1 LLRLEEQIQGNINNP
16 DLLYE
21 ALKVY
26 LTLGLVGPMNRDLIS
41 EWMLVDW
48 ELAYPG
54 TAREQLRADL
64 AAHLDALLGQ
74 PMQTIA
80 LNNDLVT
87 QVQSVLTQMPQ
98 AQRVY
103 NGIINSPV
111 ATELPK
117 WRLTDIGGPAI
128 ARVLV
133 RSSGKQLNDG
143 IEGIFTYSGF
153 HDVFLA
159 EALEVAT
166 RIQGDAWVLGDAATA
181 QQDDSALIAISRDVL
196 DLYYNDFIARYDQIL
211 GDIDV
216 IPLESLSHAVEV
228 TNVLSGPTSPIVNIL
243 NAIATETALTVQ
255 AEPVVPTEGA
265 ADALTNAS
273 NAGALPR
280 LNTRSRIL
288 LEALKATSAAGQPGQ
303 EPGAYVQERFA
314 WLHDLV
320 ARPEGQ
326 PSQLDTMI
334 GVLQEV
340 YQELNKLNFAGGV
353 GSSQGD
359 STALP
364 RFIEAAARLP
374 GPMQRWAAQI
384 ATGSSGITADGT
396 RAGINASWQANVLPL
411 CEQVI
416 GNAYPFNRRAQADVS
431 MRDFATLFAPAGL
444 IDTFFNENLA
454 KHVDTRARPWVVKK
468 VNDADLGISPA
479 VIAQMQQAAE
489 IRDAFFAA
497 GPAPVVQFQ
506 ITPEALDPKA
516 DGVALEIDG
525 QIAGF
530 RHADGQP
537 RPLAVTWPGTV
548 GLARIAFEPAAAG
561 SESTLSRDGPWGWFR
576 LLDAAEIRRTNVSD
590 RTRVIFNIGGRI
602 AIFQMQSGSVL
613 NPFAL
618 PALSK
623 FTCPKSF

>member
-1 LLRLEEQIQGNINNP
+1 
-16 DLLYE
+16 
-21 ALKVY
+21 
-26 LTLGLVGPMNRDLIS
+26 
-41 EWMLVDW
+41 
-48 ELAYPG
+48 
-54 TAREQLRADL
+54 
-64 AAHLDALLGQ
+64 
-74 PMQTIA
+74 
-80 LNNDLVT
+80 
-87 QVQSVLTQMPQ
+87 
-98 AQRVY
+98 
-103 NGIINSPV
+103 
-111 ATELPK
+111 
-117 WRLTDIGGPAI
+117 
-128 ARVLV
+128 
-133 RSSGKQLNDG
+133 
-143 IEGIFTYSGF
+143 
-153 HDVFLA
+153 
-159 EALEVAT
+159 
-166 RIQGDAWVLGDAATA
+166 
-181 QQDDSALIAISRDVL
+181 
-196 DLYYNDFIARYDQIL
+196 
-211 GDIDV
+211 
-216 IPLESLSHAVEV
+216 
-228 TNVLSGPTSPIVNIL
+228 
-243 NAIATETALTVQ
+243 
-255 AEPVVPTEGA
+255 
-265 ADALTNAS
+265 
-273 NAGALPR
+273 
-280 LNTRSRIL
+280 
-288 LEALKATSAAGQPGQ
+288 
-303 EPGAYVQERFA
+303 
-314 WLHDLV
+314 
-320 ARPEGQ
+320 
-326 PSQLDTMI
+326 
-334 GVLQEV
+334 VLQEV

-497 GPAPVVQFQ
+497 GPTPVVQFQ